1 MIKIKYKIQKSSNL
15 VEVEVEV
22 GSEVIPHQSLTSVNT
37 M

>member
-1 MIKIKYKIQKSSNL
+1 MQKSSNL
-15 VEVEVEV
+15 VELEVEVEV